1 MSIVV
6 GYYGN
11 NGAVIG
17 GDKRNIIFRGD
28 PKKREELEKKL
39 YSGEIKDEEE
49 LKRIAEELG
58 VKVYIEDERVK
69 VKKIDNTLVGEVR
82 SIGADSRRRRMYLT
96 KGMCAIVDILNDDIV
111 NKSIK
116 KGSGIIIFGNK
127 HLKEMVSKELKKY
140 MYDFNRMSIEEVKEV
155 IEDILRKCCGGPTS
169 SKDFDILYTDK
180 REKDLEKVIEKDLEE
195 LRRYREELRQKMID
209 FGKVMA
215 IVDKIENN
223 GEVGV
228 IKNGKLVLNEDH
240 LAIDKICPNPK
251 IFKEIEVE
259 GDFEEGDIVV
269 IENGTMKVK
278 GKDAILKTNY
288 IICRK

>member
-1 MSIVV
+1 MSIII
-6 GYYGN
+6 GYYGH

-17 GDKRNIIFRGD
+17 GDRRNIIFRGD
-28 PKKREELEKKL
+28 PKKREELERKL

-49 LKRIAEELG
+49 LKRVAEELG

-69 VKKIDNTLVGEVR
+69 VKKINNTLVGEVR

-111 NKSIK
+111 NKSVK

-127 HLKEMVSKELKKY
+127 HLKEMASRELKKY
-140 MYDFNRMSIEEVKEV
+140 MYDFNRMSIEEVKKV
-155 IEDILRKCCGGPTS
+155 IEDVLRKCCGGPTS

-180 REKDLEKVIEKDLEE
+180 RERDLEKVIKEDLEE
-195 LRRYREELRQKMID
+195 LRRYRQELRQKMEN
-209 FGKVMA
+209 FQKVMA
-215 IVDKIENN
+215 IVNKIETN

-240 LAIDKICPNPK
+240 LAIDKICPNPRQ
-251 IFKEIEVE
+251 FKEIEVE

-269 IENGTMKVK
+269 IENGALKVK
-278 GKDAILKTNY
+278 GKDVVLKTNY
-288 IICRK
+288 IICKK

>member
-1 MSIVV
+1 MSIVI

-39 YSGEIKDEEE
+39 YSGKIKDEEE
-49 LKRIAEELG
+49 LKRVAEELG

-69 VKKIDNTLVGEVR
+69 VKKINNTLVGEVR

-96 KGMCAIVDILNDDIV
+96 KGMCAIVDILNDDVIS
-111 NKSIK
+111 KSVK
-116 KGSGIIIFGNK
+116 RGNGVVIFGNK
-127 HLKEMVSKELKKY
+127 HLKEIASKELRKY

-155 IEDILRKCCGGPTS
+155 IEGVLKRCCGGPTS

-180 REKDLEKVIEKDLEE
+180 GEKDLEKVIEGDLEE
-195 LRRYREELRQKMID
+195 LRRYREELRQKMVD
-209 FGKVMA
+209 FRKVLA
-215 IVDKIENN
+215 IVDKIEDN

-228 IKNGKLVLNEDH
+228 IKDGKLVLNEDH
-240 LAIDKICPNPK
+240 LAIDKICPNPRQ
-251 IFKEIEVE
+251 FKEIEVE
-259 GDFEEGDIVV
+259 GDIEDGDIVV
-269 IENGTMKVK
+269 IENGTLKVK
-278 GKDAILKTNY
+278 GRDVILKTNY

>member
-17 GDKRNIIFRGD
+17 GDRRNIIFRGD

-39 YSGEIKDEEE
+39 YSGEIRDEEE

>member
-1 MSIVV
+1 MSIVI

-17 GDKRNIIFRGD
+17 GDRRNIIFRGD
-28 PKKREELEKKL
+28 PKRREELEKKL
-39 YSGEIKDEEE
+39 YSGEIRDEEE
-49 LKRIAEELG
+49 LKRVAEDLG

-69 VKKIDNTLVGEVR
+69 VKRINNTLVGEVR

-96 KGMCAIVDILNDDIV
+96 KGMCAIVDILNDDIL
-111 NKSIK
+111 NKSVK

-127 HLKEMVSKELKKY
+127 HLKGIASRELRKY

-155 IEDILRKCCGGPTS
+155 IEEVLRKCCGGPTS
-169 SKDFDILYTDK
+169 SKDFDILYTDR
-180 REKDLEKVIEKDLEE
+180 REKDLEKVIEEDLEE
-195 LRRYREELRQKMID
+195 LRRYREELRQKMVD
-209 FGKVMA
+209 FRKVMA

-240 LAIDKICPNPK
+240 IAIDKVCPNPRQ
-251 IFKEIEVE
+251 FKEIEVE
-259 GDFEEGDIVV
+259 GDFEEGDVVV
-269 IENGTMKVK
+269 IEDGTMKVK
-278 GKDAILKTNY
+278 GKDRVLKTKY

>member
-1 MSIVV
+1 MSIII
-6 GYYGN
+6 GYYGH

-17 GDKRNIIFRGD
+17 GDRRNIIFRGD
-28 PKKREELEKKL
+28 PKKREELERKL

-49 LKRIAEELG
+49 LKRVAEELG

-69 VKKIDNTLVGEVR
+69 VKKINNTLVGEVR

-111 NKSIK
+111 NKSVK

-127 HLKEMVSKELKKY
+127 HLKEMASRELKKY
-140 MYDFNRMSIEEVKEV
+140 MYDFNRMSIEEVKKV
-155 IEDILRKCCGGPTS
+155 IEDVLRKCCGGPTS

-180 REKDLEKVIEKDLEE
+180 RERDLEKVIKEDLEE
-195 LRRYREELRQKMID
+195 LRRYRQELRQKMED
-209 FGKVMA
+209 FQKVMA
-215 IVDKIENN
+215 IVNKIETN

-228 IKNGKLVLNEDH
+228 IKDGKLVLNEDH
-240 LAIDKICPNPK
+240 LAIDKICPNPRQ
-251 IFKEIEVE
+251 FKEIEVE

-269 IENGTMKVK
+269 IENGALKVK
-278 GKDAILKTNY
+278 GKDVVLKTNY
-288 IICRK
+288 IICKK

>member
-1 MSIVV
+1 MSIVI

-39 YSGEIKDEEE
+39 YSGKIKDEEE
-49 LKRIAEELG
+49 LKKVAEELG

-69 VKKIDNTLVGEVR
+69 VKKINNTLVGEVR

-96 KGMCAIVDILNDDIV
+96 KGMCVIVDILNDDVIG
-111 NKSIK
+111 KSVK
-116 KGSGIIIFGNK
+116 RGNGVIIFGNK
-127 HLKEMVSKELKKY
+127 HLKEIARKELRKY
-140 MYDFNRMSIEEVKEV
+140 MYDFTRMGIGEVKDV
-155 IEDILRKCCGGPTS
+155 IEGVLKRCCRGPTS
-169 SKDFDILYTDK
+169 SKDFDILYIDEG
-180 REKDLEKVIEKDLEE
+180 EKDLEKVIEEDLEE

-209 FGKVMA
+209 FRKVLA

-223 GEVGV
+223 GEVGI
-228 IKNGKLVLNEDH
+228 IKDGKLVLNEDH
-240 LAIDKICPNPK
+240 LAIDKICPNPRQ
-251 IFKEIEVE
+251 FREIEIE
-259 GDFEEGDIVV
+259 GDVEDGDIVV
-269 IENGTMKVK
+269 IENGTLKVK

>member
-17 GDKRNIIFRGD
+17 GDRRNIIFRGD

>member
-17 GDKRNIIFRGD
+17 GDRRNIIFRGD

-39 YSGEIKDEEE
+39 YSGEIRDEEE

-223 GEVGV
+223 GEVGI

>member
-1 MSIVV
+1 MSIVI

-17 GDKRNIIFRGD
+17 GDRRNILFRGD
-28 PKKREELEKKL
+28 PERREELEKKL

-49 LKRIAEELG
+49 LKKVAEKLG
-58 VKVYIEDERVK
+58 IKVYIEDERVK
-69 VKKIDNTLVGEVR
+69 VKKINNTLVGEVR
-82 SIGADSRRRRMYLT
+82 SIGVDSRRRRMYLT
-96 KGMCAIVDILNDDIV
+96 KGMCAIVEILNDDVI
-111 NKSIK
+111 NKSLK
-116 KGSGIIIFGNK
+116 KGSGIVIFGNK
-127 HLKEMVSKELKKY
+127 HLKEIATKELRRY
-140 MYDFNRMSIEEVKEV
+140 MYDFNRMGIEEVKGV
-155 IEDILRKCCGGPTS
+155 IEEVLKKCCGGPTS

-180 REKDLEKVIEKDLEE
+180 REKDLEKVIEGDLEE
-195 LRRYREELRQKMID
+195 LRRYREELRQKMVN
-209 FGKVMA
+209 FRKVLA
-215 IVDKIENN
+215 IVNKIENN

-240 LAIDKICPNPK
+240 LAIDKICPNPR

-269 IENGTMKVK
+269 IENGNLKVK
-278 GKDAILKTNY
+278 DKDVILKTNY

>member
-1 MSIVV
+1 MSIII
-6 GYYGN
+6 GYYGH

-17 GDKRNIIFRGD
+17 GDRRNIIFRGD
-28 PKKREELEKKL
+28 PKKREELERKL

-49 LKRIAEELG
+49 LKRVAEELG

-69 VKKIDNTLVGEVR
+69 VKKINNTLVGEVR

-111 NKSIK
+111 NKSVK

-127 HLKEMVSKELKKY
+127 YLKEIASRELKKY
-140 MYDFNRMSIEEVKEV
+140 MYDFNRMSIEEVKKV
-155 IEDILRKCCGGPTS
+155 IEDVLRKCCGGPTS

-180 REKDLEKVIEKDLEE
+180 RERDLEKVIKEDLEE
-195 LRRYREELRQKMID
+195 LRRYRQELRQKMED
-209 FGKVMA
+209 FQKVMA
-215 IVDKIENN
+215 IVNKIETN

-228 IKNGKLVLNEDH
+228 IKDGKLVLNEDH
-240 LAIDKICPNPK
+240 LAIDKICPNPRQ
-251 IFKEIEVE
+251 FKEIEVE

-269 IENGTMKVK
+269 IENGALKVK
-278 GKDAILKTNY
+278 GKDVILKTNY
-288 IICRK
+288 IICKK